1 MIFKKIEFAKYYR
14 FQGRRVSKKLS
25 PAKVEIYKNLF
36 YQFSFDNEIIQYLE
50 SKKSNF
56 NLKNKHRLKKTVIE
70 VGFGNGE
77 NLIKQAKLNTDFFY
91 FGSEVFVNGI
101 VNVLKEIKNNDLKNV
116 NLSQLNFSFLLDI
129 IKPDTVDHYY
139 ILNPDPWEK
148 KRHHKRRLLNI
159 ENIIKIYRS
168 LKKQGSI
175 TIITD
180 SDSYRNQIELSI
192 NANSS
197 SLDFVQIQEIEAT
210 DPLYG
215 STNYQRKAIANKKK
229 IYKIQIFRN

>member
-1 MIFKKIEFAKYYR
+1 MLFKKIDFAKYYR
-14 FQGRRVSKKLS
+14 FQGRRISKKLS
-25 PAKVEIYKNLF
+25 PTKVELYKKLF
-36 YQFSFDNEIIQYLE
+36 YQYSFDSEIIQYLE

-56 NLKNKHRLKKTVIE
+56 NLENKHKLKKTVIE

-77 NLIKQAKLNTDFFY
+77 YLIKQAKLNTDFFY

-116 NLSQLNFSFLLDI
+116 HLSQLNFTFLLDI
-129 IKPDTVDHYY
+129 IKPETIDHYY

-148 KRHHKRRLLNI
+148 KRHYKRRLLNI

-175 TIITD
+175 TITTD
-180 SDSYRNQIELSI
+180 SDSYRNEIELSI
-192 NANSS
+192 NANSGS
-197 SLDFVQIQEIEAT
+197 FDFVQIQEIKAK
-210 DPLYG
+210 DPLHG
-215 STNYQRKAIANKKK
+215 ATNYQRKAIANKKK
-229 IYKIQIFRN
+229 IYKIQILRN